1 MHGKFLTFICSCG
14 LRKHKLK
21 QVNDDTGTFQCNFL
35 NLDIKLKNPA
45 LYSCISCNVNY
56 LCFICYVKC
65 HKNCKTKKLLTDDPN
80 ANVGKICGC
89 GNNINHCNRF
99 ILNKFMSYIFRK
111 QNNYDTIPYVL
122 KIQLLNCI
130 YDCDIYEL
138 LYSKI
143 NKFISENNNSKKI
156 KIDEVVTETLKRL
169 VFNITQVKQFY
180 YFHEKTLPLDN
191 INYIIDSINKKEL
204 AQNASFISCLMNII
218 VNVHF
223 KSDFQKIKSY
233 NYRDFLFTSLLQRII
248 LKKKFYSKNLYFK
261 DITEKYIINDQCIIP
276 NLCIECLNI
285 LYKIL
290 KQSEEKDILD
300 IFDDFSIA
308 FEMVHFCLARTLA
321 DKKSLI
327 KIIFILEKICIVF
340 YSGTKNILTDGIDIF
355 SEVVNIRKIRK
366 IIDYISKIIY
376 MIITNFNDT
385 IVEEKLSLNKR
396 NLDINIKN
404 GNCNEQKEE
413 NEGNSLSDK
422 FIQTLSSHSKK
433 LFKIMSSTSI
443 VYNTF
448 ILENKINLKDN
459 DVLDLLD
466 FVNQGLE
473 AFTLIDNSYF
483 NIFNKISFSDY
494 YYFEKAILKL
504 NNYGKN
510 WEKYKFN
517 FEKRNLFDIEALSDE
532 NINRILFK
540 EFLEN
545 NNIVINNDDC
555 DLYEELISKSEN
567 SNIEKTI
574 ILTCY
579 NNKEKLETIYKLY
592 FHSKIKFT
600 DVDNLLNFILTN
612 FDKYWKPEDKKV
624 EKEKKEIKIVKSWT
638 SSLFGSKK
646 QEESEKDTE
655 EIMYMDLFMEEKESL
670 IEQKKIVNYWNKIIN
685 ILKNYFPNMLYMD
698 NILEDDKIDD
708 QIILDKE
715 VESYFD
721 IILSELVLSNFD
733 CSLIPFLIMDPVMN
747 RYSEDTINII
757 FKFLLLYTLSKQSL
771 IYLLS
776 GNTITNIIKILDVF
790 PLQVLQ
796 FISQITEAIYLYD
809 IDIHQHEQIPK
820 LLFKIYN
827 FIKKNINLKE
837 EYNDI
842 NNIHKCIKYT
852 MDILYYLSPNMEIEN
867 LTSINELIVG
877 QLQKLIDQEKILNM
891 FPFQGLINKYQKE
904 KMNLYFNEEEEN
916 EIF

>member
-1 MHGKFLTFICSCG
+1 MIN
-14 LRKHKLK
+14 
-21 QVNDDTGTFQCNFL
+21 V
-35 NLDIKLKNPA
+35 
-45 LYSCISCNVNY
+45 LY
-56 LCFICYVKC
+56 
-65 HKNCKTKKLLTDDPN
+65 
-80 ANVGKICGC
+80 
-89 GNNINHCNRF
+89 
-99 ILNKFMSYIFRK
+99 
-111 QNNYDTIPYVL
+111 Q
-122 KIQLLNCI
+122 I
-130 YDCDIYEL
+130 Y
-138 LYSKI
+138 
-143 NKFISENNNSKKI
+143 
-156 KIDEVVTETLKRL
+156 
-169 VFNITQVKQFY
+169 
-180 YFHEKTLPLDN
+180 
-191 INYIIDSINKKEL
+191 
-204 AQNASFISCLMNII
+204 
-218 VNVHF
+218 
-223 KSDFQKIKSY
+223 
-233 NYRDFLFTSLLQRII
+233 
-248 LKKKFYSKNLYFK
+248 
-261 DITEKYIINDQCIIP
+261 
-276 NLCIECLNI
+276 
-285 LYKIL
+285 
-290 KQSEEKDILD
+290 
-300 IFDDFSIA
+300 DDFSIA

-385 IVEEKLSLNKR
+385 IVEEKLSLNKSS
-396 NLDINIKN
+396 LDINIKN
-404 GNCNEQKEE
+404 DNCNEQKEE
-413 NEGNSLSDK
+413 SEGNSLSDK

-517 FEKRNLFDIEALSDE
+517 FEKRNLFDIQTVSDE
-532 NINRILFK
+532 NINKILFK

-545 NNIVINNDDC
+545 NNNVINNDDC

-600 DVDNLLNFILTN
+600 DVDNLLNLILTN
-612 FDKYWKPEDKKV
+612 FDKYWKSEDKKV

-698 NILEDDKIDD
+698 NILEDDKIED

-733 CSLIPFLIMDPVMN
+733 CSLIPFLIMDPVMS

-809 IDIHQHEQIPK
+809 IDMHQHEQIPK

-842 NNIHKCIKYT
+842 NNIHKCI
-852 MDILYYLSPNMEIEN
+852 ICFLS
-867 LTSINELIVG
+867 
-877 QLQKLIDQEKILNM
+877 KA
-891 FPFQGLINKYQKE
+891 
-904 KMNLYFNEEEEN
+904 
-916 EIF
+916 